1 MLTVTMGCIVTHVS
15 LSILVI
21 AALIVGAIA
30 GGMTYTVL
38 KPSTKLNEY
47 EVERQSL
54 PETVI
59 P

>member
-1 MLTVTMGCIVTHVS
+1 MTVTIGCIVTHIS

-30 GGMTYTVL
+30 SGITYAIL

-47 EVERQSL
+47 EIGRQNL
-54 PETVI
+54 PEPVT